1 MGRQIKFQRGIV
13 GLYFL
18 LLLGMGILLGRFSA
32 SASHWYTN
40 WFSGRSYA
48 FLLTGA
54 FLLGAVFLGQ
64 AWNWARFVRLPSRR
78 AILLGQA
85 KELYRWAAI
94 TVGLWFL
101 FAVGGGVALYGAPP
115 AAATLFRIGASYLLS
130 CFLMANLLL
139 IFRASSHKA
148 LRYAPGLVVFLLV
161 LVDVE
166 ILSPE
171 LRMGLGWKI
180 YLVFSWILYEG
191 ILGVVVL
198 AGLWLVTLGYLL
210 AISRKRDIL

>member
-1 MGRQIKFQRGIV
+1 MAQQQKTLQKIV
-13 GLYFL
+13 ALYAL
-18 LLLGMGILLGRFSA
+18 LLLGLGFLIGTYSDA
-32 SASHWYTN
+32 MPQWYAN
-40 WFSGRSYA
+40 WFSSRSYA
-48 FLLTGA
+48 FFLTTI
-54 FLLGAVFLGQ
+54 FLLGAVFLLLP
-64 AWNWARFVRLPSRR
+64 WNWARFVRLPSRR

-115 AAATLFRIGASYLLS
+115 AAATLFRIGVSYLLS
-130 CFLMANLLL
+130 CFLMANLVL

-191 ILGVVVL
+191 VLGVVVL

>member
-1 MGRQIKFQRGIV
+1 MNRKTSVQRGMV
-13 GLYFL
+13 GAYAL
-18 LLLGMGILLGRFSA
+18 LLLGMGVIIAGFSEEM
-32 SASHWYTN
+32 SSWYGN
-40 WFSGRSYA
+40 WFSDRSYVF
-48 FLLTGA
+48 FLVTA
-54 FLLGAVFLGQ
+54 FLLGAAFLLQ
-64 AWNWARFVRLPSRR
+64 PWNWARFVRLPSRR

-85 KELYRWAAI
+85 KELYRWATIAA
-94 TVGLWFL
+94 GMWFL
-101 FAVGGGVALYGAPP
+101 FAVGGGVALYGTPP

-130 CFLMANLLL
+130 GFLMANLLL

-148 LRYAPGLVVFLLV
+148 LRYAPSLVVFLLV
-161 LVDVE
+161 LVDVQ

-198 AGLWLVTLGYLL
+198 AGLWLATLWYLL
-210 AISRKRDIL
+210 TVSRKRDIR

>member
-1 MGRQIKFQRGIV
+1 MPQ
-13 GLYFL
+13 
-18 LLLGMGILLGRFSA
+18 
-32 SASHWYTN
+32 WYTN
-40 WFSGRSYA
+40 WFSSRSYA
-48 FLLTGA
+48 FFLTTI
-54 FLLGAVFLGQ
+54 FLLGAVFLLLP
-64 AWNWARFVRLPSRR
+64 WNWARFVRLPSRR

-115 AAATLFRIGASYLLS
+115 AAATLFRIGVSYLLS
-130 CFLMANLLL
+130 CFLMANLVL

-191 ILGVVVL
+191 VLGVVVL

>member
-1 MGRQIKFQRGIV
+1 MGPIAV
-13 GLYFL
+13 G
-18 LLLGMGILLGRFSA
+18 M
-32 SASHWYTN
+32 
-40 WFSGRSYA
+40 
-48 FLLTGA
+48 
-54 FLLGAVFLGQ
+54 
-64 AWNWARFVRLPSRR
+64 
-78 AILLGQA
+78 
-85 KELYRWAAI
+85 
-94 TVGLWFL
+94 WFL

-130 CFLMANLLL
+130 GFLMANLLL

-198 AGLWLVTLGYLL
+198 AGLWLATLWYLL
-210 AISRKRDIL
+210 TVSRKRDIL

>member
-1 MGRQIKFQRGIV
+1 MAQQPKTLQKIIE
-13 GLYFL
+13 LYAL
-18 LLLGMGILLGRFSA
+18 LLLGLGFLIGTYSEA
-32 SASHWYTN
+32 MPHWYTN
-40 WFSGRSYA
+40 WFSNRSYA
-48 FLLTGA
+48 FILTMI
-54 FLLGAVFLGQ
+54 FLLGAAFLLLP
-64 AWNWARFVRLPSRR
+64 WNWARFVRLPSRR

-101 FAVGGGVALYGAPP
+101 FAVGGGVALYGTPP

-139 IFRASSHKA
+139 IFRASSRKA

-191 ILGVVVL
+191 VLGVVVL